1 MTKNRPFNIEIISA
15 WFLALLFSVLVT
27 SNLIFGFNLALYG
40 LTAVIGLLV
49 TLVWPR
55 SGLLAMF
62 FLTLVFA
69 KQFSLSNVII
79 NQEEYKFYLIDI
91 FLLAVYFRVVLDWL
105 KINRPAIK
113 GVDWLLIAFMIWTAL
128 SYAVSVAYGD
138 AITPVAFSSLKNY
151 IFYPALYFA
160 VWFLFRSRD
169 DWRQL
174 FNFFIA
180 GVVVSLGFLVY
191 GLVTGVGLW
200 TELTPLTTSG
210 ARLIDFDH
218 AFYLAL
224 AIIVALPIIIY
235 GHSRYKQVL
244 AWLVPLFLLGVL
256 GSLMRHLWLALLV
269 YLAWF
274 IYSIGN
280 QRRIFKY
287 WLTRY
292 LALGTIILSLL
303 AFVVAVIPQS
313 SLSNQANVQRGYLVT
328 RAMSFFD
335 SEDSSFAWR
344 SSLWRGVWSELAV
357 NPLFGL
363 GLGQRI
369 YLDMGSYKDY
379 VELRNIH
386 NSFLAI
392 TTQLGLVGIILLA
405 TLVLNLFIRVWRISL
420 SDHYL
425 QMKKLIL
432 LGVLVFCSVAFL
444 FQPYLEANWFSI
456 WWWLALGLS
465 RSLYENSTS

>member
-1 MTKNRPFNIEIISA
+1 
-15 WFLALLFSVLVT
+15 
-27 SNLIFGFNLALYG
+27 
-40 LTAVIGLLV
+40 
-49 TLVWPR
+49 
-55 SGLLAMF
+55 
-62 FLTLVFA
+62 
-69 KQFSLSNVII
+69 
-79 NQEEYKFYLIDI
+79 
-91 FLLAVYFRVVLDWL
+91 
-105 KINRPAIK
+105 
-113 GVDWLLIAFMIWTAL
+113 
-128 SYAVSVAYGD
+128 
-138 AITPVAFSSLKNY
+138 
-151 IFYPALYFA
+151 
-160 VWFLFRSRD
+160 
-169 DWRQL
+169 
-174 FNFFIA
+174 
-180 GVVVSLGFLVY
+180 
-191 GLVTGVGLW
+191 
-200 TELTPLTTSG
+200 
-210 ARLIDFDH
+210 
-218 AFYLAL
+218 
-224 AIIVALPIIIY
+224 
-235 GHSRYKQVL
+235 
-244 AWLVPLFLLGVL
+244 
-256 GSLMRHLWLALLV
+256 
-269 YLAWF
+269 
-274 IYSIGN
+274 
-280 QRRIFKY
+280 
-287 WLTRY
+287 
-292 LALGTIILSLL
+292 
-303 AFVVAVIPQS
+303 
-313 SLSNQANVQRGYLVT
+313 
-328 RAMSFFD
+328 MSFFD